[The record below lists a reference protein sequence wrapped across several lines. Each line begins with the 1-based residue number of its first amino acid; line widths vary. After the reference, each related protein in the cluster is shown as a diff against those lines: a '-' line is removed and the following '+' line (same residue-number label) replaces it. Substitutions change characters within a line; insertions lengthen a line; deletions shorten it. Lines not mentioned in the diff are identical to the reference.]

1 MSFSIA
7 TERGE
12 LPGTLP
18 SGSRDGSQDRAMIP
32 AKTGN
37 PGSLTPPSPW
47 QRPKRSGWSIRSLG
61 SMPALLLLSLLLVS
75 GSAQA
80 ESATANA
87 PVDLN
92 RATAE
97 QLEALPG
104 IGAVKAAAILAVR
117 DTKGGFQSMDE
128 LEAVRG
134 IGPALV
140 KKLRP
145 LVRIG
150 KKGTSSA
157 KTTRK

>member
-1 MSFSIA
+1 
-7 TERGE
+7 
-12 LPGTLP
+12 
-18 SGSRDGSQDRAMIP
+18 MIP